1 MFFQVTSTNYRRP
14 NLLAELYP
22 SFITP
27 VNRLSPV
34 LVKSPY
40 KVKGISLKLPL
51 NFFRCFFIRNRKHY
65 EVSFGNFKIK
75 KR

>member
-51 NFFRCFFIRNRKHY
+51 DFFRCFLFATENITKFLLGT
-65 EVSFGNFKIK
+65 SK
-75 KR
+75 